1 MVRIKDFNQRAVG
14 RVFQAEGTAKAKKD
28 EVRLGN
34 CKKLLSGNCNLGSAH
49 ARHTGGPQKM
59 AAAAGWLDWWRD
71 AGDAKGTCGFPGM

>member
-34 CKKLLSGNCNLGSAH
+34 CKKLLGELQLGLSTCPTH
-49 ARHTGGPQKM
+49 RRPPENGSCRWV
-59 AAAAGWLDWWRD
+59 AGLVEGCRR
-71 AGDAKGTCGFPGM
+71 C